1 MAKRR
6 MLHDRFWTSQNNLRW
21 TMRQRL
27 LFIGIISTADDQG
40 RTNAHPALVRSAVFP
55 YDDITLEDVRLDLE
69 AIAATEAIMLYEAD
83 GMPIVQVTNW
93 WNYQQPQWA
102 QPSALPAPDGWA
114 DRIRY
119 RRDSTVFSCNW
130 VTPKGEAM
138 PDNCDANGKPLP
150 GANGEPL
157 RKALPKGSPK
167 PLTYAP
173 SDSDSDSD
181 SDSKERDGA
190 SAPVRRKRR
199 QSVPPAVAVM
209 REEMQRYPL
218 RATYQEIADAV
229 GEDQA
234 ALDRWRDVCRQW
246 ARRGYNVGNVEGL
259 LDAYNAGGLA
269 PRKGN
274 GNHADPPQVTLT
286 GTDSGFAYGEIER
299 ILERQRAEEAA
310 TCKV

>member
-1 MAKRR
+1 MPWAK
-6 MLHDRFWTSQNNLRW
+6 L
-21 TMRQRL
+21 
-27 LFIGIISTADDQG
+27 DDQFFFNRKVTQCDG
-40 RTNAHPALVRSAVFP
+40 YARSFHVAGIVYCSGQLTDGFVPKAAVTLVFGMTGF
-55 YDDITLEDVRLDLE
+55 DFDKQMLEQVLEQLLDTGLWERCNGGYQIHDYLEYNPTREE
-69 AIAATEAIMLYEAD
+69 AIATRDARAEA
-83 GMPIVQVTNW
+83 G
-93 WNYQQPQWA
+93 
-102 QPSALPAPDGWA
+102 
-114 DRIRY
+114 
-119 RRDSTVFSCNW
+119 RR
-130 VTPKGEAM
+130 G
-138 PDNCDANGKPLP
+138 GK
-150 GANGEPL
+150 
-157 RKALPKGSPK
+157 
-167 PLTYAP
+167 
-173 SDSDSDSD
+173 
-181 SDSKERDGA
+181 A
-190 SAPVRRKRR
+190 SAERREANAQANSQQMLKQNPTPSPSPSPSPDPNPNPEETAVAGQRKRR